1 MPFIES
7 IHARQI
13 IDSRGNPTV
22 EVEVTTESG
31 AFGRAAVPS
40 GASTGER
47 EALELRDGDKSY
59 FGGKSVLKAVENVN
73 NIIAP
78 KLMGLNVMEQ
88 VLIDKTMI
96 ELDGTETKKNLGAN
110 AILGVSLACAKAAA
124 DYLGIPLY
132 RYIGGPNA
140 KKLPV
145 PMMNVINGGKHADS
159 AVEFQEYMIMP
170 AGAKT
175 FKDAIQMGAE
185 VFAALK
191 SILKKKGDI
200 TSVGDEGGF
209 APNLVKTAEE
219 EAAIK
224 ANKADPYGLEAD
236 NEEPLELLV
245 EAIKAAGYV
254 PGKDI
259 FLGMDLASSELY
271 NEEGKYFFWKHYEK
285 ASKEG
290 NVSKADFTKTTD
302 EMIEIIAHFAE
313 KYPLITVED
322 GLSENDWE
330 GWKKLTAKLGDK
342 VQLVGDDLF
351 VTNKLYVEKGIEM
364 GCSNSVL
371 VKVNQIGSLTE
382 TLDTCER
389 AMRNG
394 WTCVVS
400 HRSGETEDA
409 TIADLVVALN
419 AGQIKTGSMSRSDRI
434 AKYNQ
439 LLRIEEE
446 LGDTAEYPGIK
457 AFYNLKK

>member
-1 MPFIES
+1 MPFIEE

-13 IDSRGNPTV
+13 IDSRGNPTI

-47 EALELRDGDKSY
+47 EALELRDGDKKVY
-59 FGGKSVLKAVENVN
+59 GGKGVLTAVKNVN
-73 NIIAP
+73 EIIAP
-78 KLMGLNVMEQ
+78 KLLGVNVMEQ
-88 VLIDKTMI
+88 VLIDETMI
-96 ELDGTETKKNLGAN
+96 ALDGTPTKSKLGAN

-124 DYLGIPLY
+124 DYLGVPLY

-159 AVEFQEYMIMP
+159 SVDFQEYMIMP
-170 AGAKT
+170 VGAKS
-175 FKDAIQMGAE
+175 FSEAIRMGAE
-185 VFAALK
+185 TFAALRK
-191 SILKKKGDI
+191 ILKDRGDV
-200 TSVGDEGGF
+200 TAVGDEGGF
-209 APNLVKTAEE
+209 APN
-219 EAAIK
+219 
-224 ANKADPYGLEAD
+224 GLKS
-236 NEEPLELLV
+236 NEEPLEVLV

-259 FLGMDLASSELY
+259 YLGMDLASSEFY
-271 NEEGKYFFWKHYEK
+271 NAETKKYELKRSHGGELTSEEMVDLLEK
-285 ASKEG
+285 FC
-290 NVSKADFTKTTD
+290 D
-302 EMIEIIAHFAE
+302 
-313 KYPLITVED
+313 KYPLITIED

-330 GWKKLTAKLGDK
+330 GWKLLTERLGK
-342 VQLVGDDLF
+342 RVQLVGDDLF
-351 VTNKLYVEKGIEM
+351 VTNALYVEKGIEQ

-371 VKVNQIGSLTE
+371 IKVNQIGTLTE

-389 AMRNG
+389 AMRAG

-400 HRSGETEDA
+400 HRSGETEDT
-409 TIADLVVALN
+409 TISDLVVALN
-419 AGQIKTGSMSRSDRI
+419 AGQIKTGSMSRTDRI

-446 LGDTAEYPGIK
+446 LGDQAQYPGIR
-457 AFYNLKK
+457 AFYNLYK